1 MFFVVFLSMICP
13 PTNDKWL
20 ARENKYS
27 RFWYYL
33 LNHWAWNKGNFFTHI
48 DIVKS
53 HLWLCSNV
61 YTNVVFA
68 FRYSRMVN
76 HVFLSA
82 VHPCF
87 FTDSEGSS
95 CQALPQYTEG
105 HYLNFKHNTL
115 FNVTNESNLKVNL
128 IFLHLSFTVVSLV
141 NVVISCHHL
150 SSGCW
155 EWFWCLQTTASS
167 TATVVQ

>member
-1 MFFVVFLSMICP
+1 MA
-13 PTNDKWL
+13 W
-20 ARENKYS
+20 ENKYS

-33 LNHWAWNKGNFFTHI
+33 LNHWAWNQGNFFTHKNT
-48 DIVKS
+48 VKS

-61 YTNVVFA
+61 DTTVVFA
-68 FRYSRMVN
+68 FRYPRKVN
-76 HVFLSA
+76 YVFFSA

-87 FTDSEGSS
+87 FTDTEDSS
-95 CQALPQYTEG
+95 CQAHPQYTAG
-105 HYLNFKHNTL
+105 HYLNFDNNTL
-115 FNVTNESNLKVNL
+115 FNVKNESYLKVNL
-128 IFLHLSFTVVSLV
+128 FFLHLAFTVVSLV